1 MESTETTDPLES
13 GKPKGILLT
22 GEAQHYL
29 HETAK
34 WASFLSIVGFI
45 MCGLFLLM
53 AFFIGTIFSLLGNIS
68 PVYNQMPAGVGTF
81 LTVIFILFDVLYF
94 FFPFYLY
101 HFARKA
107 KRGIALSDGEEL
119 TEALSKL
126 KSFFKLVGIVTIVML
141 CIYAIEIIGMIA
153 LFSMMPAIPQ

>member
-1 MESTETTDPLES
+1 MESTETTDPLDN

-53 AFFIGTIFSLLGNIS
+53 ALFIGFIFTFLGRIS
-68 PVYNQMPAGVGTF
+68 PVYNQMPAGVATF
-81 LTVIFILFDVLYF
+81 LSVIFILFDVLYF

-107 KRGIALSDGEEL
+107 KRGIALSDKEEVA
-119 TEALSKL
+119 EALGKL
-126 KSFFKLVGIVTIVML
+126 KSFFKLAGIVTIVML
-141 CIYAIEIIGMIA
+141 SIYVLEILGMIA
-153 LFSMMPAIPQ
+153 LFSSMPGVSQ

>member
-1 MESTETTDPLES
+1 MESTETTDPLDS

-53 AFFIGTIFSLLGNIS
+53 AFFIGAIFSFLGNIS

-81 LTVIFILFDVLYF
+81 LSVIFILFDVLYF

-107 KRGIALSDGEEL
+107 KRGIALSDTEEI
-119 TEALSKL
+119 TEALGKL
-126 KSFFKLVGIVTIVML
+126 KSFFKLAGIVTIVML
-141 CIYAIEIIGMIA
+141 CIYALEILGMIA
-153 LFSMMPAIPQ
+153 LFSSMPGVPQ

>member
-1 MESTETTDPLES
+1 MESTETTDPLAS
-13 GKPKGILLT
+13 GEPKGILLT

-53 AFFIGTIFSLLGNIS
+53 AFFIGALFSILGRIS
-68 PVYNQMPAGVGTF
+68 PVYNQMPDAVGTV
-81 LTVIFILFDVLYF
+81 LSVIFILFDVLYF

-107 KRGIALSDGEEL
+107 KRGIALSDTEEI
-119 TEALSKL
+119 TEALGKL

-141 CIYAIEIIGMIA
+141 CIYVVEIIGMIA